1 MLATYRAAVRR
12 VAMAERPT
20 GTVTFLFT
28 DIEGSTRRWEQ
39 DAALM
44 RTALARHDAILR
56 SSIEAHDGYVFKTV
70 GDAFCAAFPTAPA
83 ALAAAV
89 EAQQRLEAEPWGE
102 VDPLRVRMALQTG
115 VAELRDDDYFGP
127 PLNRVA
133 RLLSAG
139 HGGQVLISLPTAEL
153 LRQQLPD
160 GATLRDMGAHRL
172 KDLVRPERVFQLV
185 YPGLPAEHPSL
196 KSLDLHPHNLP

>member
-1 MLATYRAAVRR
+1 MWRAAGRG
-12 VAMAERPT
+12 VAMAERPS

-56 SSIEAHDGYVFKTV
+56 SSIEGHDGYIFKTV
-70 GDAFCAAFPTAPA
+70 GDAFCAAFVTAPE
-83 ALAAAV
+83 ALAAAI

-102 VDPLRVRMALQTG
+102 VGPPRVRMALQSG
-115 VAELRDDDYFGP
+115 AAELRDDDYFGP

-139 HGGQVLISLPTAEL
+139 HGGQVLISLTTAEL

-160 GATLRDMGAHRL
+160 GATLRDMGEHRL
-172 KDLVRPERVFQLV
+172 KDLVRPERVFQL
-185 YPGLPAEHPSL
+185 
-196 KSLDLHPHNLP
+196 